1 MNAEAHRL
9 IQGVLE
15 GDRRAI
21 ARAISMVE
29 SGSSAAA
36 IIRGVY
42 HRSGQAYLVG
52 VTGPPGVGKSTLV
65 DRVIAVLRSR
75 GRTVGVLAVDPTSPF
90 SGGALLG
97 DRVRMQ
103 THTGDAG
110 VFVRS
115 MATRG
120 QLGGVARATGDAAV
134 ILDAGGFD
142 VVVIETVGVG
152 QAEIEVSRTA
162 DMSIVVT
169 MPGSG
174 DGVQALKAGVME
186 IADLFVVNKADHEG
200 ADRAVAQ
207 IEAMLGLNEYGPN
220 DWRPPVLK
228 TRATDGVGVDD
239 VLDTVD
245 RFRVRGGDT
254 AERRRRARV
263 SGRVRQLVSGRF
275 LEHAVPRTLEP
286 GGFERLV
293 DRVAG
298 AEVDPYT
305 AAEEVLDR
313 VLTTARAS
321 DRSDDVRRTE
331 APTDPGRS
339 DVRPIE
345 TCRSDAVLD
354 HIGISVRDLETA
366 LSFYRDALGLD
377 IGGVEE
383 VPSQHVRAQFV
394 SVGGATLELLE
405 ATSPASAIARS
416 IERRGPGLHHL
427 TLRVNDIATMLA
439 RLKTRGVR
447 LIDEAPRV
455 GAGGSLVAFIHP
467 SAALGVLVELTQR
480 AEPAAA
486 PDMGHEE
493 RTL

>member
-15 GDRRAI
+15 GDRLAI
-21 ARAISMVE
+21 ARAISVVE

-186 IADLFVVNKADHEG
+186 IADLFVVNKADRDG

-228 TRATDGVGVDD
+228 TRATDGIGVDD

-321 DRSDDVRRTE
+321 DRSDV
-331 APTDPGRS
+331 
-339 DVRPIE
+339 VRPTE

-427 TLRVNDIATMLA
+427 TLRVNDIATVLA

>member
-1 MNAEAHRL
+1 MNADAHRL

-21 ARAISMVE
+21 ARAISVVE

-36 IIRGVY
+36 IIKGVY
-42 HRSGQAYLVG
+42 HQSGRAYLVG
-52 VTGPPGVGKSTLV
+52 VTGAPGVGKSTLV

-75 GRTVGVLAVDPTSPF
+75 GRSVGVLAVDPTSPF

-103 THTGDAG
+103 RHAGDPG

-142 VVVIETVGVG
+142 AIVIETVGVG

-200 ADRAVAQ
+200 ADRAVAE
-207 IEAMLGLNEYGPN
+207 IEAMLGLNEYGPD
-220 DWRPPVLK
+220 DWRPPVLQ
-228 TRATDGVGVDD
+228 TRATDGVGVDE

-245 RFRVRGGDT
+245 RFRARGGDT

-263 SGRVRQLVSGRF
+263 SGRVRQLVSDRF
-275 LEHAVPRTLEP
+275 LEHAEHRTLEP
-286 GGFERLV
+286 GAFDRLI
-293 DRVAG
+293 DQVAG
-298 AEVDPYT
+298 GEVDPYT
-305 AAEEVLDR
+305 AADQVLDQALR
-313 VLTTARAS
+313 TARIRHRA
-321 DRSDDVRRTE
+321 DDAR
-331 APTDPGRS
+331 PT
-339 DVRPIE
+339 
-345 TCRSDAVLD
+345 DAVLD

-366 LSFYRDALGLD
+366 LAFYRDALGLD

-383 VPSQHVRAQFV
+383 VASQHVRAQFV
-394 SVGGATLELLE
+394 SVGAARLELLE
-405 ATSPASAIARS
+405 ATSPESAIARS

-427 TLRVNDIATMLA
+427 TLRVNDIAAVLA
-439 RLKTRGVR
+439 RLKALGVR
-447 LIDEAPRV
+447 LIDEEPRA
-455 GAGGSLVAFIHP
+455 GAGGGLVAFIHP
-467 SAALGVLVELTQR
+467 SDAHGVLVELTESSATADPVESGTGAR
-480 AEPAAA
+480 
-486 PDMGHEE
+486 
-493 RTL
+493 L

>member
-1 MNAEAHRL
+1 
-9 IQGVLE
+9 
-15 GDRRAI
+15 
-21 ARAISMVE
+21 
-29 SGSSAAA
+29 
-36 IIRGVY
+36 
-42 HRSGQAYLVG
+42 
-52 VTGPPGVGKSTLV
+52 
-65 DRVIAVLRSR
+65 
-75 GRTVGVLAVDPTSPF
+75 VDPTSPF

-186 IADLFVVNKADHEG
+186 IADLFVVNKADHDG

-228 TRATDGVGVDD
+228 TRATDGVGVED
-239 VLDTVD
+239 VLDMVD
-245 RFRVRGGDT
+245 RFRARDGDT

-286 GGFERLV
+286 GGFERLI
-293 DRVAG
+293 DRVAE

-313 VLTTARAS
+313 VLTTARAR
-321 DRSDDVRRTE
+321 DRSDDVRRT
-331 APTDPGRS
+331 
-339 DVRPIE
+339 DVRPTE
-345 TCRSDAVLD
+345 TRRSTAVLD

-366 LSFYRDALGLD
+366 LSFYRDTLGLD

-427 TLRVNDIATMLA
+427 TLRVNDIATVLA
-439 RLKTRGVR
+439 RLKTRGIR
-447 LIDEAPRV
+447 LIDEAPRA

-486 PDMGHEE
+486 PDMGYEE

>member
-1 MNAEAHRL
+1 MTAEAHRL

-21 ARAISMVE
+21 ARAISVVE

-42 HRSGQAYLVG
+42 QRSGRAYLVG

-65 DRVIAVLRSR
+65 DRIIAVLRSR

-103 THTGDAG
+103 THTGDTG

-162 DMSIVVT
+162 DMAIVVT
-169 MPGSG
+169 MPGAG

-186 IADLFVVNKADHEG
+186 IADLFVVNKADHDG

-245 RFRVRGGDT
+245 RFRARGGDT

-275 LEHAVPRTLEP
+275 LEHAVPQTLEP
-286 GGFERLV
+286 GAFERLV

-305 AAEEVLDR
+305 AAEEVLDQ
-313 VLTTARAS
+313 VLTTAR
-321 DRSDDVRRTE
+321 SDDVRLTE
-331 APTDPGRS
+331 TGRS
-339 DVRPIE
+339 N
-345 TCRSDAVLD
+345 AVLD

-427 TLRVNDIATMLA
+427 TLRVNDIATVLA

-447 LIDEAPRV
+447 LIDEAPRA

-480 AEPAAA
+480 AEPAAV

-493 RTL
+493 STL

>member
-15 GDRRAI
+15 GDRLAI
-21 ARAISMVE
+21 ARAISVVE
-29 SGSSAAA
+29 SGSLAAA

-42 HRSGQAYLVG
+42 HRSGRAYLVG

-186 IADLFVVNKADHEG
+186 IADLFVVNKADHDG

-207 IEAMLGLNEYGPN
+207 IETMLGLNEYGPN

-228 TRATDGVGVDD
+228 TRATDGVGVED

-245 RFRVRGGDT
+245 RFRARGGDT

-286 GGFERLV
+286 GGFERLI

-305 AAEEVLDR
+305 AAEEVLER
-313 VLTTARAS
+313 VLTTARAR
-321 DRSDDVRRTE
+321 DGSDDARRTE
-331 APTDPGRS
+331 TG
-339 DVRPIE
+339 
-345 TCRSDAVLD
+345 RSDAVLD

-427 TLRVNDIATMLA
+427 TLRVNDIATVLA

-447 LIDEAPRV
+447 LIDEAPRA

>member
-186 IADLFVVNKADHEG
+186 IADLFVVNKADRDG

-321 DRSDDVRRTE
+321 DRSDV
-331 APTDPGRS
+331 
-339 DVRPIE
+339 VRPTE

-427 TLRVNDIATMLA
+427 TLRVNDIATVLA

>member
-15 GDRRAI
+15 GARRAI
-21 ARAISMVE
+21 ARAISVVE

-42 HRSGQAYLVG
+42 QRSGRAYLVG

-65 DRVIAVLRSR
+65 DRIIAVLRSR

-152 QAEIEVSRTA
+152 QAEVEVSRTA
-162 DMSIVVT
+162 DMAIVVT
-169 MPGSG
+169 MPGAG

-186 IADLFVVNKADHEG
+186 IADLFVVNKADHDG

-245 RFRVRGGDT
+245 RFRARGGDT

-275 LEHAVPRTLEP
+275 LEHAVPQTLEP
-286 GGFERLV
+286 GAFERLV

-305 AAEEVLDR
+305 AAEEVLDQ
-313 VLTTARAS
+313 VLTTAR
-321 DRSDDVRRTE
+321 SDDVRLTE
-331 APTDPGRS
+331 TGRS
-339 DVRPIE
+339 N
-345 TCRSDAVLD
+345 AVLD

-427 TLRVNDIATMLA
+427 TLRVNDIATVLA

-447 LIDEAPRV
+447 LIDEAPRA

-480 AEPAAA
+480 AEPAAV

-493 RTL
+493 STL